1 MSHSDETPSSI
12 PSPEWQQQAPRLRVP
27 HRSHRFSTLCAVVI
41 IYLAAAYMVVPLAW
55 KRFERRH
62 PATMNVSRVTVTG
75 DHHPGD
81 PINVALIGS
90 EQALKNAMLAAG
102 WFVADPLGLESDL
115 KIAADTVLDR
125 PYKTAPVSNLF
136 LWGHREDVAFEQP
149 VGDSP
154 GRRHHVRFWKSEQ
167 VDIAGRPAW
176 VGSAT
181 YDDSVGVSHT
191 TGQITHHIDG
201 NVDAE
206 RDHLM
211 ETLKHAGKLNQI
223 QAVSNF
229 HQIRE
234 GRNGGGDLWH
244 TDGRLLTAT
253 LSSRD

>member
-1 MSHSDETPSSI
+1 MIHSDETSSSI
-12 PSPEWQQQAPRLRVP
+12 PSPEWLQQTTRLRVA

-41 IYLAAAYMVVPLAW
+41 IYLAAAYMVLPLAW
-55 KRFERRH
+55 MRFERHH
-62 PATMNVSRVTVTG
+62 PATMNLSRVTVTS
-75 DHHPGD
+75 DQHPGD

-90 EQALKNAMLAAG
+90 EHALKNAMLAAG
-102 WFVADPLGLESDL
+102 WFVADPLGLKSDL
-115 KIAADTVLDR
+115 RIAADTVLDQ
-125 PYKTAPVSNLF
+125 PYHTAPVSSLF
-136 LWGHREDVAFEQP
+136 LWGRREDIAFEQP

-167 VDIAGRPAW
+167 VDTSGRPAW

-181 YDDSVGVSHT
+181 YDDSVGFSHT

-206 RDHLM
+206 RDHLI
-211 ETLKHAGKLNQI
+211 ETLKNAGQLTQI
-223 QAVSNF
+223 KAVSNF

-244 TDGRLLTAT
+244 TDGRLLNAT
-253 LSSRD
+253 ISSRD